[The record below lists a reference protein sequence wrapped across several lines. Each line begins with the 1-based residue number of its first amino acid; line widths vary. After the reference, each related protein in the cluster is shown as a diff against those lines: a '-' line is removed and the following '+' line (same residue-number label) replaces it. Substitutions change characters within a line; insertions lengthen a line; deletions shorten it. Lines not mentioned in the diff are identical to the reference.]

1 MLTDPD
7 SMVYHLQD
15 QDRPYF
21 YLGSPEPSWLARDEF
36 CGKTG
41 YDDGGKLRI
50 EPRVPLFV
58 SHRRLARLK
67 TMPRAR
73 TPWALDSGGFT
84 ELSMYGDWTVHPVD
98 YAKTVR
104 RYHDQ
109 IGCMEWAAPQDWMC
123 EPWILQKTGRTVQDH
138 QLRTVANYLDLRYED
153 DYLPW
158 IPVLQGWA
166 RDDYLRCADMYATAG
181 LDLSAEPLVGLG
193 SVCRRQN
200 TDAAV
205 EIIRALRS
213 WGVTRL
219 HGFGFKTTGLRAA
232 HQLLE
237 SSDSM
242 AWSLHARRSSPLP
255 GCTHK
260 SCANCPR
267 FAAQWR
273 QRLLASMPDWH
284 QPVFDLDIAA

>member
-1 MLTDPD
+1 MFTDPD

-15 QDRPYF
+15 DDRPYF
-21 YLGSPEPSWLARDEF
+21 YLGSPEPSWLGRDEF
-36 CGKTG
+36 C
-41 YDDGGKLRI
+41 DN
-50 EPRVPLFV
+50 PRVPLFV
-58 SHRRLARLK
+58 SHRRLSRLK
-67 TMPRAR
+67 NMPRAR
-73 TPWALDSGGFT
+73 TSWALDSGGFT
-84 ELSMYGDWTVHPVD
+84 ELSMNGDWTVRPVD
-98 YAKTVR
+98 YVKAVR

-123 EPWILQKTGRTVQDH
+123 EPWILKKTGLTVQEHQRRTVD
-138 QLRTVANYLDLRYED
+138 NYRDLRHQD

-158 IPVLQGWA
+158 IPVLQGWTL
-166 RDDYLRCADMYATAG
+166 DDYLRCADLYEDAG

-200 TDAAV
+200 TDTAV
-205 EIIRALRS
+205 DIIRALRNR
-213 WGVTRL
+213 GVTRL

-232 HQLLE
+232 HQFLE

-242 AWSLHARRSSPLP
+242 AWSLHARKRRAPLP
-255 GCTHK
+255 GCMHR

-273 QRLLASMPDWH
+273 HRLLASMPDWH
-284 QPVFDLDIAA
+284 QPVLDLDTAA